1 MALVGTHRIT
11 ACSKSEVR
19 FQILHQSFSTC
30 VALVDLLFD
39 LGGTKRAFLHGTAL
53 LIRTLNLWKVGR
65 QGGRVF
71 SVYNCILFSKSFGT
85 EFQVRYDVTVR
96 DKKPPLIPAVRK
108 VS

>member
-11 ACSKSEVR
+11 ARSKSEVY
-19 FQILHQSFSTC
+19 FQILHQSFSAS

-39 LGGTKRAFLHGTAL
+39 LGGTKRAFLHGMAL
-53 LIRTLNLWKVGR
+53 LIRILNRWKVGR

-85 EFQVRYDVTVR
+85 EFQARYDFTAR
-96 DKKPPLIPAVRK
+96 DKKPPLILDAGK